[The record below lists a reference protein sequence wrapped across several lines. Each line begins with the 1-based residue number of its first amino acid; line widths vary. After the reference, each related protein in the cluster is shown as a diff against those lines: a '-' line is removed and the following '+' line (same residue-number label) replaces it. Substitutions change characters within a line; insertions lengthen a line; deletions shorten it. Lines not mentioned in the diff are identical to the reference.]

1 MIQIFDLILD
11 FSKETHPKF
20 SKLELF
26 LFFLMPFIHHTLIRK
41 LDQSLVEDM
50 RGDAERPKGTSEQIL
65 NIRLSPRVL
74 KIVAILISR
83 SSSVLILLSSFLTL
97 CIIFNRL

>member
-1 MIQIFDLILD
+1 MIRIFDLILD

-20 SKLELF
+20 SKLEMF
-26 LFFLMPFIHHTLIRK
+26 FFLMPFIRHTLIRK
-41 LDQSLVEDM
+41 LDQSLVQDM

-74 KIVAILISR
+74 KLVAILISC